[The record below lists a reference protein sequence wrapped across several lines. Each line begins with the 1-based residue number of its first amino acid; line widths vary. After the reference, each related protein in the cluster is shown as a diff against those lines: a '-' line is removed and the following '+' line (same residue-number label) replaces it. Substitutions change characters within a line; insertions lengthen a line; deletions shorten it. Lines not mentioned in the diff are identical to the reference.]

1 MLTAGTRKMNLI
13 KAFILSFFLN
23 FGFSI
28 ILLAENN
35 KEAPGEYNA
44 RIKRISLMT
53 QNLEESLNFFTMV
66 IGFKIDFKGV
76 LTPGK
81 EPFLGP
87 VFNIDTNKPINRALL
102 STSKEPRGLFLIE
115 QKDMERPSIN
125 DVRSVVLVVEVESL
139 EETLAR
145 ARIFGSFVTETIT
158 DVTPEGENFSEAM
171 ILSPAG
177 HAILV
182 YQLGV
187 NTEIK
192 NKGSL

>member
-1 MLTAGTRKMNLI
+1 MLTAGSTKMNLI
-13 KAFILSFFLN
+13 KTFILSFFLN

-28 ILLAENN
+28 NVLAENN
-35 KEAPGEYNA
+35 EEAPEDFNA

-66 IGFKIDFKGV
+66 IGFKIDFKGT
-76 LTPGK
+76 LAPGK

-87 VFNIDTNKPINRALL
+87 VFNIDINKPINRALL

-115 QKDMERPSIN
+115 QKEMERPSIN
-125 DVRSVVLVVEVESL
+125 DIRSVVLVVEVESL

-145 ARIFGSFVTETIT
+145 ARTFGSFVTETIT
-158 DVTPEGENFSEAM
+158 DVTPEGEDFFEAM

-187 NTEIK
+187 NTE
-192 NKGSL
+192 N

>member
-1 MLTAGTRKMNLI
+1 MNLT
-13 KAFILSFFLN
+13 KVFILSFFLN

-35 KEAPGEYNA
+35 EEAPKNHNA

-66 IGFKIDFKGV
+66 IGFTIDFKGT
-76 LTPGK
+76 LSPGK

-115 QKDMERPSIN
+115 QKDMGRPSIN

-139 EETLAR
+139 EVTLAR

-158 DVTPEGENFSEAM
+158 DVTPEGEHFSEAM

-182 YQLGV
+182 YQLGL

-192 NKGSL
+192 NRSSL

>member
-1 MLTAGTRKMNLI
+1 MNLI
-13 KAFILSFFLN
+13 KASILGFFLN
-23 FGFSI
+23 FSFS
-28 ILLAENN
+28 LFVLAENN
-35 KEAPGEYNA
+35 EQALEDYTA

-66 IGFKIDFKGV
+66 IGFKIDFKGT
-76 LTPGK
+76 LPPGK

-115 QKDMERPSIN
+115 QKDMKRSSI
-125 DVRSVVLVVEVESL
+125 DDIRSVVLVVEVDSL
-139 EETLAR
+139 EKTLTR
-145 ARIFGSFVTETIT
+145 AKIFESFATETIT
-158 DVTPEGENFSEAM
+158 DVTPEGETFSEAM

-182 YQLGV
+182 YQLKA
-187 NTEIK
+187 NKEIK
-192 NKGSL
+192 NRSSL